1 MQDDFETFLTRLD
14 ADEEATSSRQ
24 AAQEHLNFQK
34 VLDPNR
40 TEAMSAGLKGRS
52 VGLTANGVCTQI
64 CKLIQACQAE
74 RQENRKE
81 AASATS
87 TYNIDRN
94 EVHRIKDTYDKLDMT
109 LAKYIDL
116 EKIQQENTLTALK
129 EA

>member
-1 MQDDFETFLTRLD
+1 MPDG
-14 ADEEATSSRQ
+14 Q
-24 AAQEHLNFQK
+24 AAQEHLSFQK

-40 TEAMSAGLKGRS
+40 TEAVPADPNGRSAGL
-52 VGLTANGVCTQI
+52 TPNGVCTKI
-64 CKLIQACQAE
+64 CELIQTCQAE

-94 EVHRIKDTYDKLDMT
+94 EVHKIKDTYDKLDMT

-116 EKIQQENTLTALK
+116 EKIQ
-129 EA
+129 